1 MKIVKYYQRNLDIS
15 MIHAMNE
22 NKDYSNLENL
32 EILVQKL
39 CKYLKS

>member
-1 MKIVKYYQRNLDIS
+1 
-15 MIHAMNE
+15 MIRAMNE